1 MSIYYY
7 KNHKSREVL
16 YLTWFLGI
24 TIFVETISS
33 YSFLLDDLSFLSR
46 LKGTNFE
53 NNYWIY
59 NIYMIVSY
67 LFYGSFFK
75 WYLKS
80 NKAIK
85 ILDILSVVYVIGSIL
100 YLIINEGFFE
110 GYSLFTL
117 LVGTI
122 LVLLSLFY
130 YYYEI
135 IKNDSLLNIKKS
147 VPFYVSLGA
156 LFFHLFTTP
165 VLIYSIYYRQ
175 SFNPEFDTVFKIVLY
190 GSNLIL
196 YFSFILGFIIC
207 SKKKKI

>member
-1 MSIYYY
+1 
-7 KNHKSREVL
+7 
-16 YLTWFLGI
+16 
-24 TIFVETISS
+24 
-33 YSFLLDDLSFLSR
+33 
-46 LKGTNFE
+46 
-53 NNYWIY
+53 
-59 NIYMIVSY
+59 MIVSY

-117 LVGTI
+117 FTGTI
-122 LVLLSLFY
+122 LVLLSIFY

-135 IKNDSLLNIKKS
+135 IKTDSLLKIKKAL
-147 VPFYVSLGA
+147 PFYVSLGA

-196 YFSFILGFIIC
+196 YFSYILGFIIC